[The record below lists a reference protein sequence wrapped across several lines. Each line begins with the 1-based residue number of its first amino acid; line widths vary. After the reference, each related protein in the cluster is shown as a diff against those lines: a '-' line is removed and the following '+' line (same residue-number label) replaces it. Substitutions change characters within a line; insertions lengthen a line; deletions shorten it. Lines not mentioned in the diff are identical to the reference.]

1 MSKKL
6 IALLMATLMLL
17 SLAAACGNQPTETP
31 TPDPAPSTDPTPAP
45 TPSTD
50 PTPAPTPSEPEKD
63 EKYGGDLVVVNSYV
77 SFAVDAHFC
86 GNTVNNSTWMQ
97 NVYEAPLARSD
108 GGEVYPLIC
117 DYDLS
122 EDGKTLKLTVRDY
135 YFSNGDKVTI
145 DDVVASLERGAR
157 NNASFAQQYWDYLVD
172 TKVEGDTV
180 TYTFSQLVPTL
191 LEGLSSLQGPYIIP
205 KAICDKYGDTALTDV
220 AEAIGTGCYILK
232 EWTPDVKIVLERNE
246 NYVPTMND
254 CSGPAGPRMA
264 YPDTITYAT
273 NSDGASRTAGII
285 AGDYHIGSILT
296 EMRPYAEQMGLQRY
310 LLANQWTHGC
320 FFNLSENNADSPVQD
335 VNFRKAVRAVLDCEA
350 LMIAAINNDNPDL
363 YILDP
368 NPMVEANSAYYTSI
382 IADTE
387 WNIKDKELAKQYLA
401 QSNYN
406 GEEITWLCSA
416 GSAYYRIANI
426 AIPMLEE
433 IGIKVKLW
441 ACESGSHGTLRNDPA
456 SDYDIGAFEEQ
467 KAVTNPTRADL
478 WVLGNV
484 VGWWDS
490 DKRDELVQTMSTT
503 LTGSAESVQAYKDFC
518 QLVADEVPWIA
529 FGHNKTTV
537 FAQPDVVYDYQGI
550 EAYHWNCYFV
560 K

>member
-6 IALLMATLMLL
+6 IALLLAAMMML
-17 SLAAACGNQPTETP
+17 SLAAACGNDAPAETP
-31 TPDPAPSTDPTPAP
+31 TNPAETPTTPAP
-45 TPSTD
+45 TTPT
-50 PTPAPTPSEPEKD
+50 PTTPAPTEPAKD
-63 EKYGGDLVVVNSYV
+63 PKYGGDLVVVNSYV
-77 SFAVDAHFC
+77 SFAMDAHFC

-97 NVYEAPLARSD
+97 NVYEAPLSRSNT
-108 GGEVYPLIC
+108 GEVYPLIC

-122 EDGKTLKLTVRDY
+122 ADGKTLKLTVREY

-145 DDVVASLERGAR
+145 DDVVASLERAAR
-157 NNASFAQQYWDYLVD
+157 NNASFTQQYWDYLTD

-220 AEAIGTGCYILK
+220 TDAIGTGCYILK

-246 NYVPTMND
+246 NYVPTVHEGAT
-254 CSGPAGPRMA
+254 GPAGPRMA
-264 YPDTITYAT
+264 YPDTLTYAT
-273 NSDGASRTAGII
+273 NSDGASRTAGVI
-285 AGDYHIGSILT
+285 AGDYHIGGILT
-296 EMRPYAEQMGLQRY
+296 EMRPYAEQMGLKRY

-320 FFNLSENNADSPVQD
+320 FFNLHENNADSPVQD
-335 VNFRKAVRAVLDCEA
+335 VNFRKAVRAVLNCED

-368 NPMVEANSAYYTSI
+368 NPMVEANTAYYTSV

-387 WNIKDKELAKQYLA
+387 WNIADKELAKQYLA

-433 IGIKVKLW
+433 IGIKVKSNL
-441 ACESGSHGTLRNDPA
+441 SGGSCVLQLPL
-456 SDYDIGAFEEQ
+456 SAF
-467 KAVTNPTRADL
+467 
-478 WVLGNV
+478 
-484 VGWWDS
+484 
-490 DKRDELVQTMSTT
+490 
-503 LTGSAESVQAYKDFC
+503 
-518 QLVADEVPWIA
+518 
-529 FGHNKTTV
+529 
-537 FAQPDVVYDYQGI
+537 
-550 EAYHWNCYFV
+550 
-560 K
+560 